1 MQDVEYINHKILDTI
16 NGLFIDSPQKYIYYR
31 VFHNNY
37 RFNSGQDLV
46 VDHSKNDGRRLI
58 HLTWLQRIK
67 FTNQNQT
74 LQFLNHSFEPILYQ
88 VDDIFW
94 QTTKKFVEDTRN
106 VHKNQN
112 YKINQIII
120 HSEISRE
127 TDQLY
132 QYNCIPVHFFG
143 NGVLAA
149 EHWYR
154 LYNGIKLYTDYKPI
168 EHRFICATRLVD
180 NLRKYRI
187 KFLNLIETDKGIY
200 SLLDKDPY
208 TQRGINEILPSNTV
222 MPSSFDEHTNSSAE
236 IVNRY
241 FDQDKDQYVYTP
253 WATSFLHVV
262 AETMIDR
269 VHLTEKIFKPM
280 VLKQPFVLLC
290 GSGALKYLRSY
301 GFKTFKDF
309 WSEDYDNIVDEDQRL
324 QAVAD
329 IVNRVANMDL
339 YECETMREKMKP
351 ILEHNYNWFYNGFAD
366 RCWQELEDN
375 LKDLILL

>member
-1 MQDVEYINHKILDTI
+1 MQDIEYINHKILDTI
-16 NGLFIDSPQKYIYYR
+16 NKTYIDDS
-31 VFHNNY
+31 VFRIFANNY
-37 RFNSGQDLV
+37 RFDSSQDHIV
-46 VDHSKNDGRRLI
+46 NHWKNDGRMYVQLKKLNNI
-58 HLTWLQRIK
+58 ISFNENIK
-67 FTNQNQT
+67 YILYFV
-74 LQFLNHSFEPILYQ
+74 NHSFEPIFYDL
-88 VDDIFW
+88 DDIFW
-94 QTTKKFVEDTRN
+94 QTTKKFIEDSTTMVPN
-106 VHKNQN
+106 FKWN
-112 YKINQIII
+112 YLVL

-127 TDQLY
+127 IDQLN
-132 QYNCIPVHFFG
+132 QYNCTPVHFFG

-180 NLRKYRI
+180 DLRKYRI

-236 IVNRY
+236 IAIRY
-241 FDQDKDQYVYTP
+241 HDKDKSQFVYTP

-329 IVNRVANMDL
+329 IVNRVADMDL
-339 YECETMREKMKP
+339 DECEAMREKMKP
-351 ILEHNYNWFYNGFAD
+351 ILEHNYNWFYNGFAN

-375 LKDLILL
+375 IKDLNL